1 MTDNSVLGADLALT
15 MDEALRGITVHA
27 ARQIG
32 MGHMIGTLEVGK
44 DADFTILES
53 NPYTTP
59 AEQLSGIKVSETRVE
74 GVKGFP

>member
-15 MDEALRGITVHA
+15 VDEALHGITVHA

-44 DADFTILES
+44 DADC
-53 NPYTTP
+53 YP
-59 AEQLSGIKVSETRVE
+59 ARYIEAHSSREYANQD
-74 GVKGFP
+74 